1 MNVLEYICLDSESK
15 FRSKTIFST
24 KPIEEIEEVVV
35 DSMMIS
41 NVVVESHD
49 IILVPVKCIK
59 NPLIRDDKHWLVLCE
74 IRYPNGSIHKH
85 NTRDPLQNLMRE
97 HSDYEVALTQQFVLF
112 NKEKKPIGWHDGID
126 LMKNYSCKLD
136 YMQHSQ
142 EIIDIL
148 IENLL
153 YIGIEILN
161 IQMERMVSRWSVTF
175 QQKSVIEA
183 CDELFLVRYLLQRLC
198 GNKNVFVSFHPDPI
212 KSSKIYSRCYLR
224 LTSDKMRQENCI
236 LEIDRACKKLELKHL
251 EQYKTLCLYNG
262 KHFSYGQNSSRYDV
276 VIHLD
281 TDNSGYLEDKRASGD
296 CDIYVVAEKII
307 RTIEADYN
315 IDTMSSNLE
324 QLKQRFNYKNA
335 LNTGITRPIIS
346 LRPKQEPLKTTIEVA
361 VSSTSKE
368 KPKKEKAKGLT
379 GLARILKLNEDLED
393 EEESNNDSEQNRE
406 TKNMSRV
413 EEIIHTLKGM
423 SISHNILQSSSA
435 PKSAASAIKSDAPSN
450 IPDMSHMSVPM
461 NPNQGLNMLQ
471 SQPNMGMSMGM
482 PMPMEPNH
490 IMPSQFPEMQSP
502 QQFQPITNTPIM
514 PNSLYTLPSQI

>member
-15 FRSKTIFST
+15 FRSKTVFST

-59 NPLIRDDKHWLVLCE
+59 NPLIRDDKHWLVMCE
-74 IRYPNGSIHKH
+74 IRYPNGSIHKY
-85 NTRDPLQNLMRE
+85 NTRDPLQNLLRE

-112 NKEKKPIGWHDGID
+112 NKEKKPIGWHDSID
-126 LMKNYSCKLD
+126 LMKNYSSKLD

-142 EIIDIL
+142 EIIDEL

-153 YIGIEILN
+153 YVGIGISN

-175 QQKSVIEA
+175 QQKSVIDA

-198 GNKNVFVSFHPDPI
+198 GNRNIFVSFHPEPI
-212 KSSKIYSRCYLR
+212 KSSKIYSRCYLKM
-224 LTSDKMRQENCI
+224 TSDKMRQENGI
-236 LEIDRACKKLELKHL
+236 LDIDRACKKLELKHL
-251 EQYKTLCLYNG
+251 EQHKSLCQYNG

-296 CDIYVVAEKII
+296 CDIYVIAEKII
-307 RTIEADYN
+307 RTIETDYS

-324 QLKQRFNYKNA
+324 QLKERFNYKNA
-335 LNTGITRPIIS
+335 LNTGITRPVIS
-346 LRPKQEPLKTTIEVA
+346 FGQPQAPLESNKKTAASTTSA
-361 VSSTSKE
+361 TTSTSKE
-368 KPKKEKAKGLT
+368 TPKKEKAKGLS
-379 GLARILKLNEDLED
+379 GLARILKLNEDSED
-393 EEESNNDSEQNRE
+393 EEESNKETEQNGE

-435 PKSAASAIKSDAPSN
+435 PKSAASALKHDAPSN
-450 IPDMSHMSVPM
+450 IPDMNHMAVPM
-461 NPNQGLNMLQ
+461 DPNQGLGMLQ
-471 SQPNMGMSMGM
+471 SQQAM
-482 PMPMEPNH
+482 
-490 IMPSQFPEMQSP
+490 MPSQFPEFP
-502 QQFQPITNTPIM
+502 TPTQQFTPNNSTPIMSAPVM

>member
-15 FRSKTIFST
+15 FRSKTVFST

-59 NPLIRDDKHWLVLCE
+59 NHLIRDDKHWLVMCE
-74 IRYPNGSIHKH
+74 IRYPNGSIHKY
-85 NTRDPLQNLMRE
+85 NTRDPLQNLLRE

-112 NKEKKPIGWHDGID
+112 NNEKKPIGWHDGID
-126 LMKNYSCKLD
+126 LMKNYSSKLD
-136 YMQHSQ
+136 HMQHSQ
-142 EIIDIL
+142 EIIDML

-153 YIGIEILN
+153 HVGIGISN

-175 QQKSVIEA
+175 QQKSVLEA

-198 GNKNVFVSFHPDPI
+198 GNKNVLVSFHPEPI
-212 KSSKIYSRCYLR
+212 KSSKIYSRCYLKM
-224 LTSDKMRQENCI
+224 TSNKMRQENGI
-236 LEIDRACKKLELKHL
+236 VDIDRACKKLELKHL
-251 EQYKTLCLYNG
+251 EQHKTLCQYNG

-296 CDIYVVAEKII
+296 CDIYVISEKII
-307 RTIEADYN
+307 RTIETDYS

-324 QLKQRFNYKNA
+324 QLKERFNYKNA

-346 LRPKQEPLKTTIEVA
+346 FGQPDLPLESNKKTG
-361 VSSTSKE
+361 SSTNTSIRQE
-368 KPKKEKAKGLT
+368 IPKKEKAKGLT
-379 GLARILKLNEDLED
+379 GLARILKLNEDSED
-393 EEESNNDSEQNRE
+393 EEECSNKDSEQNGE
-406 TKNMSRV
+406 TKNMTRV

-435 PKSAASAIKSDAPSN
+435 PKSASSALKHHSPSN
-450 IPDMSHMSVPM
+450 IPDMNHMAVAM
-461 NPNQGLNMLQ
+461 DPNQGLGML
-471 SQPNMGMSMGM
+471 
-482 PMPMEPNH
+482 
-490 IMPSQFPEMQSP
+490 PSQQAMTPPQLPAFHGQT
-502 QQFQPITNTPIM
+502 QQFTSNNSTPLVSGAVM

>member
-15 FRSKTIFST
+15 FRSKTVFST

-59 NPLIRDDKHWLVLCE
+59 NPLIKDDKHWLVMCE
-74 IRYPNGSIHKH
+74 IRYPNGSIHKY

-126 LMKNYSCKLD
+126 LMKNYSSKLD
-136 YMQHSQ
+136 YIQHSQ
-142 EIIDIL
+142 EIIDEL

-153 YIGIEILN
+153 YVGIGISN

-175 QQKSVIEA
+175 QRKSVLDA

-212 KSSKIYSRCYLR
+212 KSSKIYSRCYLK
-224 LTSDKMRQENCI
+224 LTSDKMRQENGI
-236 LEIDRACKKLELKHL
+236 LDIDRACKKLELKHL
-251 EQYKTLCLYNG
+251 EQHKSLCQYNG

-296 CDIYVVAEKII
+296 CDIYVIAEKII
-307 RTIEADYN
+307 RTIETDYS

-324 QLKQRFNYKNA
+324 QLKERFNYKNA

-346 LRPKQEPLKTTIEVA
+346 FGQPEAPLESNKKTTA
-361 VSSTSKE
+361 STTSTSKE
-368 KPKKEKAKGLT
+368 TPKKEKAKGLS
-379 GLARILKLNEDLED
+379 GLARILKLNEDSED
-393 EEESNNDSEQNRE
+393 EEESNKQPVGIEVTR
-406 TKNMSRV
+406 NMSRV

-423 SISHNILQSSSA
+423 SISHNVLQSSSA
-435 PKSAASAIKSDAPSN
+435 PKSAASTLKHDAPSN
-450 IPDMSHMSVPM
+450 IPDMNHMAVPM
-461 NPNQGLNMLQ
+461 DPNQGLGMLQ
-471 SQPNMGMSMGM
+471 SQQPMMSSQNFQH
-482 PMPMEPNH
+482 PRNNLH
-490 IMPSQFPEMQSP
+490 IIIP
-502 QQFQPITNTPIM
+502 
-514 PNSLYTLPSQI
+514 LH